1 MISTSVFSSVMQAPL
16 EIEKI
21 TGTPSQAANPCT
33 YPYPPPEATAQPL
46 CILTSSV
53 QSLSHVRLFV
63 TPWTVACQA
72 SLSIIHSQSL
82 LKLMSI
88 ESVTPSSHL
97 ILHCPLLLLPNPP
110 SIRVFYNESTLR
122 MRWPECWSF
131 SFSISPSNEYS
142 GLISM
147 VRSSYYPNFTNEEL
161 ELQKS

>member
-72 SLSIIHSQSL
+72 SLSIIDSQSL

-88 ESVTPSSHL
+88 ESVTPSNHL
-97 ILHCPLLLLPNPP
+97 INHLLLTRRGNNCSCHIISSLVVATP
-110 SIRVFYNESTLR
+110 IR
-122 MRWPECWSF
+122 
-131 SFSISPSNEYS
+131 
-142 GLISM
+142 
-147 VRSSYYPNFTNEEL
+147 
-161 ELQKS
+161 